1 MKTFKKY
8 ILLAAVSIIFVFSSG
23 LRIDKK
29 IGNQRFEKYMIRY
42 GICPEEIETVTAG
55 QYYMFSPWHFDVI
68 YKDRPE
74 YTYRYDYY
82 MAGYGIFDKD
92 ILPRQ
97 VTVYKNGETIPGD
110 EYSTLTHP
118 TACQN
123 TQ

>member
-8 ILLAAVSIIFVFSSG
+8 ILPAAVSIIFVFSSG

-29 IGNQRFEKYMIRY
+29 IGNQRFEKYMSRY
-42 GICPEEIETVTAG
+42 GISPEEIETVTAG

-97 VTVYKNGETIPGD
+97 VTVYKNGETILGD

-118 TACQN
+118 TACQS
-123 TQ
+123 TK

>member
-1 MKTFKKY
+1 M
-8 ILLAAVSIIFVFSSG
+8 S
-23 LRIDKK
+23 
-29 IGNQRFEKYMIRY
+29 RY
-42 GICPEEIETVTAG
+42 GIFPEEIETVTAG

-97 VTVYKNGETIPGD
+97 VTVFKNVETITGD

>member
-8 ILLAAVSIIFVFSSG
+8 ILPAAVSIIFVFSSG

-29 IGNQRFEKYMIRY
+29 IGNQRFEKYMSRY
-42 GICPEEIETVTAG
+42 SISTEEIKTVTAG

-74 YTYRYDYY
+74 YTYRYDYS

-97 VTVYKNGETIPGD
+97 ITVYKNGETITGD

>member
-8 ILLAAVSIIFVFSSG
+8 ILPAAVSIIFVFSSG

-29 IGNQRFEKYMIRY
+29 IGNQRFEKYMSRY
-42 GICPEEIETVTAG
+42 SIFPEEIETVTAG

-97 VTVYKNGETIPGD
+97 VTVYKNDETVTGD

>member
-1 MKTFKKY
+1 M
-8 ILLAAVSIIFVFSSG
+8 S
-23 LRIDKK
+23 
-29 IGNQRFEKYMIRY
+29 RY
-42 GICPEEIETVTAG
+42 GISPEEIKTVTAG

-82 MAGYGIFDKD
+82 MAGYSIFDKD

-97 VTVYKNGETIPGD
+97 VTVYKNGETILGD

-118 TACQN
+118 TACQS

>member
-8 ILLAAVSIIFVFSSG
+8 ILLVAVSIIFVFSSG
-23 LRIDKK
+23 LRIDKR
-29 IGNQRFEKYMIRY
+29 IGNQRFEKYMNRY
-42 GICPEEIETVTAG
+42 GISPEEIKTVTAG
-55 QYYMFSPWHFDVI
+55 QCYMFSPWHFDVI

-97 VTVYKNGETIPGD
+97 VTVYKNGETILGD

>member
-8 ILLAAVSIIFVFSSG
+8 ILPAAVSIIFVFSSG

-29 IGNQRFEKYMIRY
+29 IGSQRFEKYMSRY
-42 GICPEEIETVTAG
+42 GIFPEEIKTVTAG

-97 VTVYKNGETIPGD
+97 VTVYKNGETITGD

>member
-23 LRIDKK
+23 LRIDKR
-29 IGNQRFEKYMIRY
+29 IGNQRFEKYMNRY
-42 GICPEEIETVTAG
+42 SISPEEIKTVTAG

-68 YKDRPE
+68 YKDQPE

-97 VTVYKNGETIPGD
+97 VTVYKNGETILGD
-110 EYSTLTHP
+110 EYSTLKHP

>member
-1 MKTFKKY
+1 MSRY
-8 ILLAAVSIIFVFSSG
+8 SIS
-23 LRIDKK
+23 
-29 IGNQRFEKYMIRY
+29 
-42 GICPEEIETVTAG
+42 PEEIKTVTAG
-55 QYYMFSPWHFDVI
+55 QYYLFSPWHFDVI

-97 VTVYKNGETIPGD
+97 VTVYKNGETILGD